1 MSTLDRPIEDDDI
14 SHDSEAYRRWKGGTD
29 NPLQSK
35 QDPTVGLDT
44 AIPLAFMSFLQQPGV
59 AF

>member
-1 MSTLDRPIEDDDI
+1 MGTLDRPIEDDDI

-35 QDPTVGLDT
+35 QEEVLGKGPILLPD
-44 AIPLAFMSFLQQPGV
+44 
-59 AF
+59 